1 MIRARLLSF
10 GICLAVLLASPSSKA
25 GDLVFNTIQVDGKEY
40 IHLADIVRYYQ
51 FDQNYKQD
59 GLDIWLQSKY
69 KRFHFKINSGEASIN
84 GVKIWLN
91 DAPLESRTSILISE
105 IDVRKKI
112 DPLLRP
118 WAIPRKKVRTIM
130 IDPGHGGEDVGT
142 LGYRGS
148 QEKKFT
154 LDVAVRVEKLLRAS
168 GFDTLM
174 TRRRDNYVSL
184 EDRSELANASD
195 ADIFVSIHFN
205 SSKPNTQARGIETYC
220 LTPMGL
226 ASTGSSIR
234 RRLGIGSFGAEPGN
248 QFDPYNMTLAYYV
261 QLKLLALIPEADDR
275 GIRNAR
281 FFVIKATERPSI
293 LIESGFL
300 SNSTEEKR
308 ILTTAYREKLA
319 TGIVEG
325 IKQYASLMNN
335 SKKS

>member
-1 MIRARLLSF
+1 MLLT
-10 GICLAVLLASPSSKA
+10 PSIKA
-25 GDLVFNTIQVDGKEY
+25 GDLVFNTIQVDGKDY
-40 IHLADIVRYYQ
+40 IHLADIIRYYK

-91 DAPLESRTSILISE
+91 DAPLESRTSILVSE
-105 IDVRKKI
+105 IDVRKKL

-118 WAIPRKKVRTIM
+118 WAIPRRKVRTIM

-154 LDVAVRVEKLLRAS
+154 LDVAMRVEKLLRAS

-234 RRLGIGSFGAEPGN
+234 QRLGMGNFGAEPGN
-248 QFDPYNMTLAYYV
+248 QFDQYNMTLAYYV

-281 FFVIKATERPSI
+281 FYVIKATERPSI
-293 LIESGFL
+293 LIENGFL

-308 ILTTAYREKLA
+308 ILTTAYRDKLA
-319 TGIVEG
+319 SGIVEG
-325 IKQYASLMNN
+325 IKQYAALMNTKN
-335 SKKS
+335 PEH